1 MLNKSR
7 DFRARTGRKR
17 REEEL
22 NSSPGENRANPRAQ
36 KKRRVKMQIQA
47 RRA

>member
-7 DFRARTGRKR
+7 DFRARTGRK